1 MTSIAEPHPKY
12 LKGWPLFLAT
22 FGVSLAAFLIVLDY
36 TVANVSIPYIS
47 GDLAVS
53 VDQGTY
59 VITSFAVGNAVAL
72 PITGWLTKRVGMI
85 RLMVLSILLFT
96 LFSWICGAS
105 RNLMLLVVARFIQGF
120 VAGPMIP
127 LSQTIL
133 VTIYPPEK
141 KTFATAFWATIIFG
155 APVLGPILGGWISYD
170 YHWPWIFY
178 LNLPFGLM
186 SAFLIHLLLKGFET
200 KKESP
205 PLDWIGLILL
215 FIGVACLQILLDKG
229 QQWDWFR
236 SPLVTTLAVGSVVA
250 FSFLIPW
257 EHFHKTPLLDL
268 RLFKIRSYTIST
280 IFIFFV
286 YAIYFGGIV
295 LVPLWLQTNMNY
307 TSIWAGFAVAPLG
320 IFPILFS
327 AAIGGLVQ
335 RIGIIIPFI
344 LAFIFFALSSFISAY
359 LDTDVTLK
367 YIGFTRFLFGV
378 GWAFFVVPIFILN
391 IQDVSMQKL
400 PSAAGMFQF
409 IRAMSGA
416 IGTSVFTTLWIR
428 RSAFQHSNITT
439 YMAIG
444 NEPTTQIMDQ
454 FSQMGFKKDKA
465 TALLDSLAGDQA
477 AMLALNDCFYFMGM
491 VFIGLMFFLFF
502 IRTKKS
508 VLNAPLASD

>member
-1 MTSIAEPHPKY
+1 MNSYI
-12 LKGWPLFLAT
+12 KGFPLFLAT

-36 TVANVSIPYIS
+36 TVANVSIPYIA

-53 VDQGTY
+53 TDQGTY

-72 PITGWLTKRVGMI
+72 PITGWLTKRMGMI

-133 VTIYPPEK
+133 VAIYPPAK

-178 LNLPFGLM
+178 LNLPFGLL
-186 SAFLIHLLLKGFET
+186 SAFLIHLLLKDYET

-205 PLDWIGLILL
+205 PLDWVGLILL

-236 SPLVTTLAVGSVVA
+236 SPLVRVLACGSFIA
-250 FSFLIPW
+250 FTFLIPW
-257 EHFHKTPLLDL
+257 EYFHKTPLLEL
-268 RLFKIRSYTIST
+268 RLFKLKSYTIST

-295 LVPLWLQTNMNY
+295 LVPLWLQSNMNY

-327 AAIGGLVQ
+327 TLIGGIVL
-335 RIGIIIPFI
+335 RIGLIIPFI
-344 LAFIFFALSSFISAY
+344 IAFIFFTLSSFVSAY
-359 LDTDVTLK
+359 LDTDVTLA
-367 YIGFTRFLFGV
+367 YIGFTRFLFGI
-378 GWAFFVVPIFILN
+378 GWAFFVTPIFLLA
-391 IQDVSMQKL
+391 IQDVSMEKL
-400 PSAAGMFQF
+400 ASSAGMFQF
-409 IRAMSGA
+409 VRAMSGA
-416 IGTSVFTTLWIR
+416 IGTSAFTTFWIR
-428 RSAFQHSNITT
+428 RSAFQHSNVTT

-444 NEPTTQIMDQ
+444 NEPTKEI
-454 FSQMGFKKDKA
+454 FSELSQMGIKGEKA
-465 TALLDSLAGDQA
+465 YAIVENMALDQS
-477 AMLALNDCFYFMGM
+477 AMLALNECFYLMGWI
-491 VFIGLMFFLFF
+491 FIGLMVFLFF
-502 IRTKKS
+502 IQSKKKTTTAVIS
-508 VLNAPLASD
+508 SD